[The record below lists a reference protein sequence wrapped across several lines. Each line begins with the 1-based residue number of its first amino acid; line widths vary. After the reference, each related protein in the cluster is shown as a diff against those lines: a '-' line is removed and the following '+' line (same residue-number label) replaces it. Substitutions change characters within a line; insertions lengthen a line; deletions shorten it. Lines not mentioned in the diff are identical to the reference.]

1 MARTAFLIGNGFDLD
16 LGFKTKYSDY
26 FNIWDRNNHWPFKDA
41 TSGLG
46 GYINQCAK
54 TDKWLDLEKA
64 LFDYAA
70 YPNGKAITVGGV
82 YPIDSDR
89 DDFNVLVTSLTQY
102 INRIPWETSVNKE
115 SVASAALKTILDN
128 GDYAIYSFNYTN
140 LRRIGA
146 RLYLDG
152 TYYNDKEYDLQY
164 TPIHGTVDNQDIIL
178 GVHSD
183 ATLIEGYEFL
193 RKIDQP
199 LYKSNNLQQDIL
211 TAHNVV
217 FFGLS
222 MGIIDYPYFRD
233 FFAGLC
239 TGVIP
244 SSEKRNVT
252 LFTYDENSRLQ
263 LLKQLRELTGTD
275 LMRLKSNCHFEIIRT
290 SCCEDEDK
298 QKFNQWLEQID

>member
-1 MARTAFLIGNGFDLD
+1 MARTVFIIGNGFDLD
-16 LGFKTKYSDY
+16 IGFKTKYSDY
-26 FNIWDRNNHWPFKDA
+26 FKIWDRNNHWPFKNA

-70 YPNGKAITVGGV
+70 YPNGNATTVGGL

-102 INRIPWETSVNKE
+102 INRIPWEKPVNKE
-115 SVASAALKTILDN
+115 SVASIALKSILDK
-128 GDYAIYSFNYTN
+128 GGYAIYSFNYTN

-146 RLYLDG
+146 RLYLD
-152 TYYNDKEYDLQY
+152 TSSYDDIEYDLQY
-164 TPIHGTVDNQDIIL
+164 TPVHGTVANQDIIL

-183 ATLIEGYEFL
+183 AQLIEGYEFL

-199 LYKSNNLQQDIL
+199 HYKSNDLQQDL
-211 TAHNVV
+211 FTAQNVV

-222 MGIIDYPYFRD
+222 MGIIDYPYFRH
-233 FFAGLC
+233 FFTGLY
-239 TGVIP
+239 TGVVP
-244 SSEKRNVT
+244 SSEKKHVT
-252 LFTYDENSRLQ
+252 LFTYDESSRLQ